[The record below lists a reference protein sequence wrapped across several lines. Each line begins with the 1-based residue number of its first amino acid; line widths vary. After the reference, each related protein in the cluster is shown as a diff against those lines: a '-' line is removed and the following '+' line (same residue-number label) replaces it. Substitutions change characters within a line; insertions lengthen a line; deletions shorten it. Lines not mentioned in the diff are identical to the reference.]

1 MEANQLAWE
10 LYLVLQ
16 DQYLSLGVDKNKKE
30 VRALNLLAV
39 KAVLDIYEVDDKPL
53 MLEKLLLIFRQL
65 NN

>member
-1 MEANQLAWE
+1 MEANQLVWE

-16 DQYLSLGVDKNKKE
+16 DQYISLGVDKNKKE
-30 VRALNLLAV
+30 VRALNLPAV